1 MASAAILGLM
11 KALGQKLPK
20 TVSKTK
26 PIVTKTKKVVDKPV
40 VTKTK
45 KVVDKPIVTK
55 TIDKPIVSKTKTSK
69 FGSLAEAKIAAQER
83 GAKTFRYEGK
93 VYKTPV
99 KDSKRVRQ
107 NLSDDSKS
115 PKERQKEKKYLIDKT
130 LNSLPGGTKRF
141 KVDPKNKNRLIDKKT
156 GKPIGI
162 AQMNVM
168 VKEGKGPP
176 QGMRRQ
182 TLTPKGQELF
192 DDRNYE
198 KILQNPKRY
207 MYEGVDSPLTPKQ
220 QPPKTKVDRE
230 VAKEKFDE
238 LSKKDKVEFL
248 RNVIDPELTSS
259 QISDVLGIT
268 SRSQAV
274 KLPKATIRKIDAS
287 KPLPKGEVIKRLI
300 DVFNRQIKNKA
311 LTESQKNKIKD
322 QLKKLAKKYNKG
334 TSIIGDISS
343 KASSEATEKEIKNLG
358 GFSIKTSGFKKG
370 GKVTSKKKKIIKPKT
385 IKTAK
390 KKSALRG
397 IGSAKRG
404 YGKAMGRA

>member
-20 TVSKTK
+20 TVTKIK

-162 AQMNVM
+162 AQMNIM

-182 TLTPKGQELF
+182 TLTPKGQKLF
-192 DDRNYE
+192 DDGNYK
-198 KILQNPKRY
+198 KILDSPKKY
-207 MYEGVDSPLTPKQ
+207 MYEGSNAPLTPKQ
-220 QPPKTKVDRE
+220 QPSKTKVDRQIDR
-230 VAKEKFDE
+230 EKFEE
-238 LSKKDKVEFL
+238 LTEKDKVSFI
-248 RNVIDPELTSS
+248 RNAIDPELTSK
-259 QISDVLGIT
+259 QISDVLGIR
-268 SRSQAV
+268 SRSQAM
-274 KLPKATIRKIDAS
+274 KLPKTTIRKIDTS
-287 KPLPKGEVIKRLI
+287 KNLPKGEIVKRLMDI
-300 DVFNRQIKNKA
+300 LKRQIKNKS
-311 LTESQKNKIKD
+311 LTEAQKNKAKN
-322 QLKKLAKKYNKG
+322 QLQKLADKYNKG
-334 TSIIGDISS
+334 KSIIDNLDLSS
-343 KASSEATEKEIKNLG
+343 AAVEKELKDAG
-358 GFSIKTSGFKKG
+358 GFNIVTSGFKTG
-370 GKVTSKKKKIIKPKT
+370 GKLSSKKKKIIKPKI
-385 IKTAK
+385 IKVAK
-390 KKSALRG
+390 KKSSLRG
-397 IGSAKRG
+397 VGAAKRG
-404 YGKAMGRA
+404 YGKAMRKA